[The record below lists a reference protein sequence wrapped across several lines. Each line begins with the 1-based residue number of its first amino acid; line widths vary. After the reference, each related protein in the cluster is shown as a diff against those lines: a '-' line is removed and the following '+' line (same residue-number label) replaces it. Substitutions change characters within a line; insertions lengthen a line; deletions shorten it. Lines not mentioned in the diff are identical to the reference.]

1 MFLFV
6 FLQKYL
12 QWLHMIKNY
21 YQGIQVFPAHLS
33 AGAVLITDRNE
44 VCSLHFDTISVP
56 QFSHLRDF
64 SILMRETMEMWETLE
79 EAVLRGI
86 REEFWAEGIILAYLG
101 SHVSSFLENDMKVEK
116 TTLFFL
122 VRCTSID
129 TEKRELEDAE
139 KEGIVT
145 WLPIQDLK
153 KKIQAQYERFHEE
166 DINEAEILTR
176 AEEYLGS
183 IG

>member
-1 MFLFV
+1 
-6 FLQKYL
+6 
-12 QWLHMIKNY
+12 
-21 YQGIQVFPAHLS
+21 
-33 AGAVLITDRNE
+33 
-44 VCSLHFDTISVP
+44 
-56 QFSHLRDF
+56 
-64 SILMRETMEMWETLE
+64 
-79 EAVLRGI
+79 
-86 REEFWAEGIILAYLG
+86 
-101 SHVSSFLENDMKVEK
+101 MKVEK